1 MLTNLLNFSNLYF
14 IFQPDSDCKNPFSNH
29 QNSETDQ
36 SGDQT
41 HQYVAGKNHDPYQL
55 ENDLVLPNDYDHI
68 HSDLDFLR
76 FPFVN
81 QEYFTELEANGNSF
95 TPTCSLMSDG
105 FLSEEMATI
114 NQSSSSF
121 SGNHRNITGSVLHLY
136 NKE

>member
-14 IFQPDSDCKNPFSNH
+14 IFQHDSDCKNPFSNH
-29 QNSETDQ
+29 QNSETHH
-36 SGDQT
+36 SGEQT
-41 HQYVAGKNHDPYQL
+41 HQYVEGKNHDPYQQHHQYQL

-95 TPTCSLMSDG
+95 TPTGSLMSDG

-121 SGNHRNITGSVLHLY
+121 SGNQGIG
-136 NKE
+136 